1 MHKFLSTLHNQFRAI
16 KVKENIG
23 KKENTIDMVIAGL
36 LILLIGLFVAVRF
49 DYYYDL
55 NDDMLMKDII
65 SGSYTGMPNG
75 HNIQMLYPISWFLSL
90 IYRIVRQI
98 SWYGL
103 FFTICHFGCFYLIA
117 VRSMQYVSKV
127 YEKIAIAMV
136 EGLLIFSFL
145 LYEIV
150 FIQYTVTAGLLG
162 ATAAFLLYTTDRKLT
177 NKQFWKHNIV
187 SIVLVILAFQ
197 VRSEMLLLIS
207 PMICVVGVCKWAE
220 EDRIFAKESIRRYG
234 IIIGALLAGVILS
247 EGIHM
252 MAYGSSDWRT
262 FNALFDSRTELYD
275 FQTIPAYDENEDF
288 YQSIGLDKSEQVL
301 FENYNYGI
309 DAEINEKTMAEV
321 AAYAKA
327 NRGVEQ
333 PVVQHLKE
341 SLKEYFHIL
350 FLDKSEIL
358 WNQLVII
365 CYIAVAILA
374 IYSYKI
380 RKQNLQFVFWKLPF
394 LFIVRSVLWFYIIY
408 RGRIPNRISH
418 TLYVT
423 EVIILM
429 AMLLQLSQMTKDK
442 NIESE
447 KTLKIEQKTT
457 THMRIVY
464 IIATVILVGT
474 ALRYAPSGLQYVDN
488 EYNRRE
494 AVNQEYLQLRAYC
507 AANRDKVYFL
517 DVYSSVAYSEKVFKD
532 TDNTLQNYEYL
543 GGWACMSPC
552 SKDKLNALGVSSI
565 EEGITSQSNVYVI
578 SHVKREIDWLTN
590 YLKDKGYT
598 QKPECI
604 DRIGADGQQSFLVY
618 RIAE

>member
-1 MHKFLSTLHNQFRAI
+1 MHKFLNTLHNQFRAI

-90 IYRIVRQI
+90 FYRIVRQI

-103 FFTICHFGCFYLIA
+103 FFAICHFGCFYLIA

-127 YEKIAIAMV
+127 YEKIAIAIV
-136 EGLLIFSFL
+136 EGMFIFSFL

-177 NKQFWKHNIV
+177 NRLFLKYNV
-187 SIVLVILAFQ
+187 GSIALVILAFQ
-197 VRSEMLLLIS
+197 VRSEMLLLIF

-220 EDRIFAKESIRRYG
+220 EDKIFAKESIQRYAT
-234 IIIGALLAGVILS
+234 IIGAILVGMILS
-247 EGIHM
+247 EGIHT

-262 FNALFDSRTELYD
+262 FNALFNSRTELYD
-275 FQTIPAYDENEDF
+275 FQTIPTYDENEDF

-321 AAYAKA
+321 AAFAKE
-327 NRGVEQ
+327 NRGAGQ
-333 PVVQHLKE
+333 PVALHLKE
-341 SLKEYFHIL
+341 SLKEYIHIL
-350 FLDKSEIL
+350 FLDKAEVP
-358 WNQLVII
+358 WNQLVIL
-365 CYIAVAILA
+365 CYITVAVLA
-374 IYSYKI
+374 IYSRKG
-380 RKQNLQFVFWKLPF
+380 RKQNLQFVFWKLSF
-394 LFIVRSVLWFYIIY
+394 LFMVRSALWLFIIY

-423 EVIILM
+423 EVLLLM
-429 AMLLQLSQMTKDK
+429 AMLLQMYRMTKDMDAESDSELK
-442 NIESE
+442 NS
-447 KTLKIEQKTT
+447 KRAHTQ
-457 THMRIVY
+457 MVY
-464 IIATVILVGT
+464 IMFAAILTGI
-474 ALRYAPSGLQYVDN
+474 ALRYAPSG
-488 EYNRRE
+488 
-494 AVNQEYLQLRAYC
+494 
-507 AANRDKVYFL
+507 
-517 DVYSSVAYSEKVFKD
+517 
-532 TDNTLQNYEYL
+532 
-543 GGWACMSPC
+543 
-552 SKDKLNALGVSSI
+552 
-565 EEGITSQSNVYVI
+565 
-578 SHVKREIDWLTN
+578 
-590 YLKDKGYT
+590 
-598 QKPECI
+598 
-604 DRIGADGQQSFLVY
+604 
-618 RIAE
+618 